1 MELLVALDAGTSSV
15 RAIAFDAHG
24 NVVDAAAR
32 EVPVVWGPAR
42 SGEMR
47 GVRVD
52 IAKARAMGFEPRV
65 GLVDGL
71 GLVWEDFNRP

>member
-32 EVPVVWGPAR
+32 EVPVKATTAGWVEQDSELLAGG
-42 SGEMR
+42 SI
-47 GVRVD
+47 RVL
-52 IAKARAMGFEPRV
+52 AELAER
-65 GLVDGL
+65 L
-71 GLVWEDFNRP
+71 G